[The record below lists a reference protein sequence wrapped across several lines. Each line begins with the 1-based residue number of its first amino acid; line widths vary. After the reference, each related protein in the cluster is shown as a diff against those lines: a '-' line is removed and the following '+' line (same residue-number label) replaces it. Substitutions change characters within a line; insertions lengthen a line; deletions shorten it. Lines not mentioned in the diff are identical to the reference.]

1 MFEGEIRRIHE
12 AKRVEWAASDEQD
25 DRDEI
30 ARLQRKAMT
39 SAVPSPSRRRREAG
53 GTLGERGGRK

>member
-30 ARLQRKAMT
+30 ARLQRKANDLGC
-39 SAVPSPSRRRREAG
+39 SIAVATATRSRWNAW
-53 GTLGERGGRK
+53 